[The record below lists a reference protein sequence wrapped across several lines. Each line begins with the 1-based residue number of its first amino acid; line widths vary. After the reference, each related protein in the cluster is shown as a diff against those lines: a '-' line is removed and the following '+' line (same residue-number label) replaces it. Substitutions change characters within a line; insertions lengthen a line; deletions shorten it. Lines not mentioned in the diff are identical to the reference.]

1 MKDMVWIALT
11 ANGNSF
17 AENAL
22 EALNVTL
29 VGMVTIFAVLALL
42 WGIIEL
48 LHRILSSGKALA
60 KEGKAGKAEPPV
72 SPAPTAPAASPAAQ
86 TGDDGALI
94 AAITAAVSAA
104 MAEEG
109 YTGGFRVVSFRRVP
123 PRGQGRF

>member
-22 EALNVTL
+22 EALYVTL

-60 KEGKAGKAEPPV
+60 
-72 SPAPTAPAASPAAQ
+72 
-86 TGDDGALI
+86 
-94 AAITAAVSAA
+94 
-104 MAEEG
+104 
-109 YTGGFRVVSFRRVP
+109 
-123 PRGQGRF
+123 